1 MQTRGVHL
9 CTSRLDHC
17 PAPLTQFTDDELMM
31 KETGKNI
38 FLSRLCNLP
47 QNDKQAS
54 RFASLFTT
62 YRWNLQISYIYVSQS
77 LN

>member
-31 KETGKNI
+31 KETGNNI
-38 FLSRLCNLP
+38 FIIKILL
-47 QNDKQAS
+47 QNDKQAR
-54 RFASLFTT
+54 RFAKVYFIAT
-62 YRWNLQISYIYVSQS
+62 YQ
-77 LN
+77 

>member
-38 FLSRLCNLP
+38 FSLRLCNLS
-47 QNDKQAS
+47 QNGKQAS
-54 RFASLFTT
+54 GFASLFATISMELFG
-62 YRWNLQISYIYVSQS
+62 WNLY
-77 LN
+77 

>member
-31 KETGKNI
+31 KETGNTNL
-38 FLSRLCNLP
+38 LSQFYCKMINKLVDL
-47 QNDKQAS
+47 QKS
-54 RFASLFTT
+54 ISL
-62 YRWNLQISYIYVSQS
+62 RHKIHKRHQ
-77 LN
+77 